1 MLELSVLYSLSVFLN
16 TGAHLIP
23 LVLELYHPVWVIVKH
38 CPEMVTLVHGCQKN
52 LVAFVL
58 FDDALIVA
66 VHQVGETILCFL
78 RDWSDECGL
87 HDVLVEMCII

>member
-1 MLELSVLYSLSVFLN
+1 
-16 TGAHLIP
+16 
-23 LVLELYHPVWVIVKH
+23 
-38 CPEMVTLVHGCQKN
+38 MVTLVHGCQKN

-58 FDDALIVA
+58 LDDTLIVA